1 MKAQFQSSEQIQVR
15 FPPFIDFT
23 TGRHI
28 IGTDTATM
36 SLRKGDGT
44 TQTGV
49 ALSWDSVVHLWYV
62 DLTPSLPTEAGEWR
76 FKASSSD
83 SNAFAQWKILHI
95 GDYIDHLDI
104 ETSTRATQAQILSD
118 ATPFPGARIDA
129 AVSTRATQAQILSDA
144 TPFQGARIDAAVSTR
159 ATQAQILSDATPLAG
174 ANVNALTT
182 TRSSYLDKLNITGNV
197 ASSAEVLSLQ
207 NNTSTRISLPSQLER
222 PESGS
227 STFILDLYLYD
238 SDGNMEDP
246 DATPTLTVVNEVGT
260 DRSGNL
266 TNSGVLQHI
275 GLGHYRIGYVVS
287 SSHAE
292 EQLRFEFTI
301 VEGGLTR
308 IAGSSSVVVDV
319 VDVHFSE
326 TDRDNIESIMERT
339 DNLPD
344 DPATETTTQAA
355 VDAAVD
361 AKDAAE
367 AVGSDSVITRKMIA
381 NGWKVQGTQLLV
393 YDDDGHTIY
402 KLFNLYDESR
412 DPSGTRVFERV
423 PV

>member
-15 FPPFIDFT
+15 FPPFVDFT

-118 ATPFPGARIDA
+118 ATPFP
-129 AVSTRATQAQILSDA
+129 
-144 TPFQGARIDAAVSTR
+144 GARIDAAVSTR

-301 VEGGLTR
+301 IEGGLTR

-367 AVGSDSVITRKMIA
+367 AVASDAVITRKMAA
-381 NGWKVQGTQLLV
+381 NGWKVQGTQLIV
-393 YDDDGHTIY
+393 YDDGPGDPPPIY
-402 KLFNLYDESR
+402 KVFNLKDESGN
-412 DPSGTRVFERV
+412 PSGTRVFQRV
-423 PV
+423 PA